1 MLFSMTSSILLIVSS
16 FIGYILV
23 FLTLKS
29 SKYNRILNSF
39 LLFIFFVAS
48 TSLMLAGIGEIYNN
62 ADLKAYYAI
71 TYRYITLLL
80 PCFYLYFNYLIK
92 NQNQFFF
99 KDFMHII
106 FLFLATIERDFLIL
120 DKIFGYKLN
129 YHFSQFFVFYATVYL
144 ILIFQMLKKN
154 VWNKKS
160 TLSLIRSQNEI
171 IKKWTV
177 LLFIIIIIFVSRFYI
192 VWFKQYLFSET
203 LAQGHHLKYIWL
215 PSLVWLVLYIIILFH
230 PEILYGYAKYY
241 AEPAKTKPNSYDNNY
256 WNLKSK
262 VKINN
267 NNDLLLKE
275 KISSKIETYIF
286 ELNVLLYNN
295 SYFVNPGFSL
305 KDLAKVLNVP
315 KSHLNYIFK
324 YHSELSFSDYKKI
337 SRIQNSIE
345 LINNNY
351 LSVNTFDSLSKKVG
365 FSSYNPFFCCFKE
378 VVGKSPHEYI
388 SSIKSN

>member
-1 MLFSMTSSILLIVSS
+1 MTCNIILILSS
-16 FIGYILV
+16 FIGYILI

-39 LLFIFFVAS
+39 LLTIFFIAS

-62 ADLKAYYAI
+62 ADLKAYYLI
-71 TYRYITLLL
+71 SHRYIVLLL
-80 PCFYLYFNYLIK
+80 PSFYLYFKYLIR
-92 NQNQFFF
+92 NQYQFLF
-99 KDFMHII
+99 KDFIHII
-106 FLFLATIERDFLIL
+106 ILFLVIIERDFLIL

-129 YHFSQFFVFYATVYL
+129 YHFSQFFLIYATVYL

-160 TLSLIRSQNEI
+160 TLSLMRSQNNL
-171 IKKWTV
+171 IKKWTI
-177 LLFIIIIIFVSRFYI
+177 LLFIIIIIFNSRFYI

-203 LAQGHHLKYIWL
+203 LAQGHHLNYIWL
-215 PSLVWLVLYIIILFH
+215 PAIVWLVLYIIILFH
-230 PEILYGYAKYY
+230 PEIFYGYAKYY
-241 AEPAKTKPNSYDNNY
+241 TEPTKITSNLYYNNY

-267 NNDLLLKE
+267 NHDLLLRE

-295 SYFVNPGFSL
+295 SYFANPDFSM
-305 KDLAKVLNVP
+305 KDLAKVLNIP
-315 KSHLNYIFK
+315 KSHLIFIFK

-337 SRIQNSIE
+337 SRVQNSLS
-345 LINNNY
+345 LINNNF
-351 LSVNTFDSLSKKVG
+351 LATNTFDSLSKEVG
-365 FSSYNPFFCCFKE
+365 FSSYNPFFTCFKD
-378 VVGKSPHEYI
+378 VVGKSPQVYI

>member
-1 MLFSMTSSILLIVSS
+1 MTSSILLILSS
-16 FIGYILV
+16 FTGYILI

-48 TSLMLAGIGEIYNN
+48 TSLMLAGLGEIYNN
-62 ADLKAYYAI
+62 ADLKAIYAI
-71 TYRYITLLL
+71 IYRYLTLLL
-80 PCFYLYFNYLIK
+80 PFFYLYFNYLIR

-99 KDFMHII
+99 KDFIHVI
-106 FLFLATIERDFLIL
+106 FLFLAILERDFLIL
-120 DKIFGYKLN
+120 DKIFGYKLK
-129 YHFSQFFVFYATVYL
+129 YHFSQFFVIYATIYL
-144 ILIFQMLKKN
+144 ILIFQLLKNN

-177 LLFIIIIIFVSRFYI
+177 LLFIIIIIFNLRFYI

-215 PSLVWLVLYIIILFH
+215 PAIVWLVLYIIILFH
-230 PEILYGYAKYY
+230 PEIFYGYAKYY
-241 AEPAKTKPNSYDNNY
+241 SEPNKIKSNLHNNNY

-267 NNDLLLKE
+267 NHDLLLRE

-295 SYFVNPGFSL
+295 TYFANPDFSI
-305 KDLAKVLNVP
+305 KDLAKVLNIP
-315 KSHLNYIFK
+315 KSHLNFIFK

-337 SRIQNSIE
+337 SRIQNALA
-345 LINNNY
+345 LINNNF
-351 LSVNTFDSLSKKVG
+351 LATNTFDSLSKEVG
-365 FSSYNPFFCCFKE
+365 FSSYNPFFTCFKD
-378 VVGKSPHEYI
+378 VVGKSPQEYI
-388 SSIKSN
+388 SSIKTN

>member
-1 MLFSMTSSILLIVSS
+1 
-16 FIGYILV
+16 
-23 FLTLKS
+23 
-29 SKYNRILNSF
+29 
-39 LLFIFFVAS
+39 
-48 TSLMLAGIGEIYNN
+48 MLAGLGEIYNN
-62 ADLKAYYAI
+62 ADLKAIYAI
-71 TYRYITLLL
+71 IYRYLTLLL
-80 PCFYLYFNYLIK
+80 PCFYLYFNYLIR

-99 KDFMHII
+99 KDFIHII
-106 FLFLATIERDFLIL
+106 FLFLAILERDFLIL

-129 YHFSQFFVFYATVYL
+129 YHFSQFFVIYATIYL
-144 ILIFQMLKKN
+144 ILIFQLLKNN

-177 LLFIIIIIFVSRFYI
+177 LLFTIIIIFNSRFYI

-215 PSLVWLVLYIIILFH
+215 PAIVWLILYIIILFH
-230 PEILYGYAKYY
+230 PEIFYGYAKYY
-241 AEPAKTKPNSYDNNY
+241 TEPTKITSNLYNNNY

-267 NNDLLLKE
+267 NHDLLLRE

-295 SYFVNPGFSL
+295 TYFANPDFSI
-305 KDLAKVLNVP
+305 KDLAKVLNIP
-315 KSHLNYIFK
+315 KSHLNFIFK

-337 SRIQNSIE
+337 SRIQNALA
-345 LINNNY
+345 LINNNF
-351 LSVNTFDSLSKKVG
+351 LATNTFDSLSKEVG
-365 FSSYNPFFCCFKE
+365 FSSYNPFFTCFKD
-378 VVGKSPHEYI
+378 VVGKSPQEYI
-388 SSIKSN
+388 SSIKTN

>member
-1 MLFSMTSSILLIVSS
+1 MTSNIILILSS
-16 FIGYILV
+16 FIGYILI
-23 FLTLKS
+23 FLTLKN

-48 TSLMLAGIGEIYNN
+48 TSLMLAGLGEIYNN
-62 ADLKAYYAI
+62 ADLKAIYAI
-71 TYRYITLLL
+71 IYRYLTLLL
-80 PCFYLYFNYLIK
+80 PCFYLYFNYLIR

-99 KDFMHII
+99 KDFIHII
-106 FLFLATIERDFLIL
+106 FLFLAILERDFLIL

-129 YHFSQFFVFYATVYL
+129 YHFSQFFVIYATIYL
-144 ILIFQMLKKN
+144 ILIFQLLKNN

-177 LLFIIIIIFVSRFYI
+177 LLFTIIIIFNSRFYI

-215 PSLVWLVLYIIILFH
+215 PAIVWLILYIIILFH
-230 PEILYGYAKYY
+230 PEIFYGYAKYY
-241 AEPAKTKPNSYDNNY
+241 TEPTKITSNLYNNNY

-267 NNDLLLKE
+267 NHDLLLRE

-295 SYFVNPGFSL
+295 TYFANPDFSI
-305 KDLAKVLNVP
+305 KDLAKVLNIP
-315 KSHLNYIFK
+315 KSHLNFIFK

-337 SRIQNSIE
+337 SRIQNALA
-345 LINNNY
+345 LINNNF
-351 LSVNTFDSLSKKVG
+351 LATNTFDSLSKEVG
-365 FSSYNPFFCCFKE
+365 FSSYNPFFTCFKD
-378 VVGKSPHEYI
+378 VVGKSPQEYI
-388 SSIKSN
+388 SSIKTN